1 MRAALT
7 LMSMLVALFAGRALA
22 AEGSATETLKA
33 RDAEIREALPPAG
46 DAITPEIRRK
56 LETILTQAVDLRAM
70 VQAAMGKHWAEASE
84 KQRRRLTSAFE
95 NRFRKASGGE
105 LDSYRSTQ
113 IEYRPEVAQS
123 DETVLVPTKVAVKGE
138 PTAIDYT
145 LRRETA
151 GWRIVDIA
159 VDGVSTVENY
169 RSSFSRLIA
178 KEGIDGL
185 IEKLEK
191 AGPGPKASTTRRSK

>member
-46 DAITPEIRRK
+46 GTITPEIRRK

-84 KQRRRLTSAFE
+84 KQRRRLVSAFEKSAWSNGVTSAFFP
-95 NRFRKASGGE
+95 FRHASAPG
-105 LDSYRSTQ
+105 SPSF
-113 IEYRPEVAQS
+113 
-123 DETVLVPTKVAVKGE
+123 VAV
-138 PTAIDYT
+138 ASC
-145 LRRETA
+145 
-151 GWRIVDIA
+151 
-159 VDGVSTVENY
+159 VS
-169 RSSFSRLIA
+169 
-178 KEGIDGL
+178 
-185 IEKLEK
+185 
-191 AGPGPKASTTRRSK
+191 